1 MVPLPSAKALYHQLS
16 LHIRSTVERMCRVL
30 YARTSG
36 ARLPLAIVL
45 AGILVS
51 FSYACSDGR
60 VVKEKIG
67 LNIDSAHTMLTR
79 EVDMLISDSGMIK
92 YRLISETWYIYDRS
106 DRREWYFPD
115 GLKMHSYDSLSM
127 GETLISADTAHYY
140 TQLQEWVLIGNVK
153 IRSLNG
159 DQLHTSK
166 LHWQQDQRK
175 VYSNDTTYFLTE
187 GKELRGNRFEAKD
200 DLTQYSIYNNSGTF
214 EVSDQ
219 ENPDLASP
227 APSNPSTTQSSATV
241 DASQAEP

>member
-1 MVPLPSAKALYHQLS
+1 M
-16 LHIRSTVERMCRVL
+16 
-30 YARTSG
+30 
-36 ARLPLAIVL
+36 L
-45 AGILVS
+45 AGIVLS
-51 FSYACSDGR
+51 ISQACSNGK
-60 VVKEKIG
+60 VVQENIG

-79 EVDMLISDSGMIK
+79 GVDMLISDSGMIK

-106 DRREWYFPD
+106 DRREWYFPN
-115 GLKMHSYDSLSM
+115 GLKMHSYDSLST

-140 TQLQEWVLIGNVK
+140 TQQQEWILIGNVK

-159 DQLHTSK
+159 DQLHTAK

-219 ENPDLASP
+219 NDPALAP
-227 APSNPSTTQSSATV
+227 TAPSSSSTTQSTTV
-241 DASQAEP
+241 R